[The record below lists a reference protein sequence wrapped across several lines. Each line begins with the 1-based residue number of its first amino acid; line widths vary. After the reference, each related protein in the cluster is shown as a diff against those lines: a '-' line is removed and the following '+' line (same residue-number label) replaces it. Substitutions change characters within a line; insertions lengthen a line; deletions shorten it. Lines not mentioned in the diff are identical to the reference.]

1 MAKFYPKLYQTQLKV
16 GIFTLVV
23 LAALIV
29 GYLWLTSSLNL
40 KAQQDLRVRFD
51 DVQGLEIGDKIVYR
65 GMEIGRVRDVIN
77 QQQSILVVGK
87 ISRELKLPVGSQ
99 FLVTDSSL
107 MGGKVLSIY
116 PGDQQGYLS
125 LSGIQSG
132 GSPAGIMSI
141 VSKASAA
148 VDEVTRL
155 LIDLRRENGLLERTN
170 NLMDSAGKAVDNV
183 DTSISGLKTEL
194 SRTILQVDNLTG
206 QLNAAVAANREN
218 LDQAIGSAPQT
229 MNKINHNLDS
239 LQVLSSK
246 LHLAVDSI
254 NEGKGSAG
262 KLLTKDELYDKLL
275 KSVSSLDSLITDVK
289 AHPKKYLKFSLF

>member
-23 LAALIV
+23 LSALIV

-65 GMEIGRVRDVIN
+65 GMEIGRVREVIN

-155 LIDLRRENGLLERTN
+155 LLDLRKENGLLERTN
-170 NLMDSAGKAVDNV
+170 TLMDNAGKAVDNV

-194 SRTILQVDNLTG
+194 SRTILQVDNLTS